1 MMIEVTNLTVKYKD
15 FTAVD
20 SISFEVKKG
29 EIFGIIG
36 PNGAGKTS
44 TIECLEGLTKL
55 SGGNVVVMGI
65 NPINRRKLYEHIGV
79 QLQEASFPDS
89 IKVEELCQLFSSF
102 YKNPVNY
109 NALLKRF
116 DLADKKNAYVAKLSG
131 GQRQKISVVVALI
144 ANPQIIF
151 LDELTTGLDPQAR
164 INMWELIKSLRDE
177 GKTILMTTHFM
188 EEAEYL
194 CDRVCI
200 MVKSKIAAIGTV
212 KELVAQ
218 ADLSQKIS
226 FSSKNIDKETLKGIS
241 GITKITEHNGIYDLY
256 GNGKSLLHDVMVYFT
271 ENNIDFEELSC
282 SKPGLEDVFLKL
294 TGFRLGETI

>member
-1 MMIEVTNLTVKYKD
+1 VIKVTNLTVKYKD
-15 FTAVD
+15 LVAVD

-44 TIECLEGLTKL
+44 AIECLEGLKKS
-55 SGGNVVVMGI
+55 SGGEASVMGI
-65 NPINRRKLYEHIGV
+65 NPANRRELYEYIGV

-89 IKVEELCQLFSSF
+89 IKVKELCKLFSSF
-102 YKNPVNY
+102 YKNPADY
-109 NALLKRF
+109 NALLERF
-116 DLADKKNAYVAKLSG
+116 NLADKKNAYVKKLSG

-164 INMWELIKSLRDE
+164 IDMWELIKSLRDE

-194 CDRVCI
+194 CDRVCL

-212 KELVAQ
+212 KELVEQAQ
-218 ADLSQKIS
+218 LSQKIS
-226 FSSKNIDKETLKGIS
+226 FTSKTTNKEFLEGIP
-241 GITKITEHNGIYDLY
+241 GITKITEANGVYNLY
-256 GNGKSLLHDVMVYFT
+256 GNGKNLLRDVVVYIT
-271 ENNIDFEELSC
+271 EKNIDFEDLSC

-294 TGFRLGETI
+294 TGYSLGAAI

>member
-1 MMIEVTNLTVKYKD
+1 MIEVTNLTVKYKD

-44 TIECLEGLTKL
+44 TIECLEGLKKL
-55 SGGNVVVMGI
+55 SSGEVAVMGI
-65 NPINRRKLYEHIGV
+65 NPVNRRKLYEYIGV

-89 IKVEELCQLFSSF
+89 IKVKELCKLFSSF
-102 YKNPVNY
+102 YKNPADY

-116 DLADKKNAYVAKLSG
+116 DLSDKKNAYVKKLSG

-164 INMWELIKSLRDE
+164 LDMWELIKSLRDE
-177 GKTILMTTHFM
+177 GRTILMTTHFM

-194 CDRVCI
+194 CDRVCL
-200 MVKSKIAAIGTV
+200 MVKSRIAAIGTV
-212 KELVAQ
+212 RELVEQAQ
-218 ADLSQKIS
+218 LSQKIS
-226 FSSKNIDKETLKGIS
+226 FMSKKASREALEGIS
-241 GITKITEHNGIYDLY
+241 GITHITENNGTFTLY
-256 GNGKSLLHDVMVYFT
+256 GNGKNLERDVVVYIT
-271 ENNIDFEELSC
+271 EHNIDFEDLSC
-282 SKPGLEDVFLKL
+282 TKPGLEDVFLKI
-294 TGFRLGETI
+294 TGYRLGEAI

>member
-1 MMIEVTNLTVKYKD
+1 MIEVTNLTVKYKD

-44 TIECLEGLTKL
+44 TIECLEGLKKL
-55 SGGNVVVMGI
+55 SSGEVAVMGI
-65 NPINRRKLYEHIGV
+65 NPVNRRKLYEYIGV

-89 IKVEELCQLFSSF
+89 IKVKELCKLFSSF
-102 YKNPVNY
+102 YKNPADY

-116 DLADKKNAYVAKLSG
+116 DLSDKKNAYVKKLSG

-164 INMWELIKSLRDE
+164 LDMWELIKSLRDE

-194 CDRVCI
+194 CDRVCL
-200 MVKSKIAAIGTV
+200 MVKSRIAAIGTV
-212 KELVAQ
+212 RELVEQAQ
-218 ADLSQKIS
+218 LSQKIS
-226 FSSKNIDKETLKGIS
+226 FMSKKASREALEGIS
-241 GITKITEHNGIYDLY
+241 GITHITENNGTFTLY
-256 GNGKSLLHDVMVYFT
+256 GNGKNLERDVVVYIT
-271 ENNIDFEELSC
+271 EHNIDFEDLSC
-282 SKPGLEDVFLKL
+282 TKPGLEDVFLKI
-294 TGFRLGETI
+294 TGYRLGEAI

>member
-1 MMIEVTNLTVKYKD
+1 MIEVTDLTVKYKD

-20 SISFEVKKG
+20 SISFEVEKG

-55 SGGNVVVMGI
+55 SGGKIAVMGI
-65 NPINRRKLYEHIGV
+65 NPVNRRKLYEYIGV
-79 QLQEASFPDS
+79 QLQEASFPNS
-89 IKVEELCQLFSSF
+89 VKVEELCHLFSSF
-102 YKNPVNY
+102 YKNPVDY
-109 NALLKRF
+109 NALLERF
-116 DLADKKNAYVAKLSG
+116 DLADKKNAYVEKLSG

-144 ANPQIIF
+144 ANPQIVF

-200 MVKSKIAAIGTV
+200 MVKGKIAAIGTV

-226 FSSKNIDKETLKGIS
+226 FSSKNIDRETLKGIS
-241 GITKITEHNGIYDLY
+241 GITRITEQNGVFDLY
-256 GNGKSLLHDVMVYFT
+256 GNSKSLLRDVVVYFT
-271 ENNIDFEELSC
+271 EHNIDFDDLSC

-294 TGFRLGETI
+294 TGFRLGGTI